1 MSKGENKV
9 RMIIR
14 RRVLEGAHVRLEPAE
29 GAHREELR
37 EALHVDPEIW
47 EIYSSSAYGEHFA
60 GFWEKLT
67 GTPDRIGYAVRDQA
81 SGALAGTTSFL
92 KIDPDHRKLEIGFTF
107 FRPEFRG
114 TFVNPE
120 AKLLMLSEAFGAG
133 CLRVQF
139 SVDTRNAR
147 SQAAV
152 AKLGAVREGTIR
164 RHLITWTGHKR
175 DTALFSIIDEEWS
188 AVERGLM
195 QRLRQ
200 QEAS

>member
-1 MSKGENKV
+1 V
-9 RMIIR
+9 RMIVE
-14 RRVLEGAHVRLEPAE
+14 RRVLEGEHVRLEPVGE
-29 GAHREELR
+29 EPNGEMREELR

-67 GTPDRIGYAVRDQA
+67 GTPDRIGYAVRDRV
-81 SGALAGTTSFL
+81 SGRVAGTSSFL
-92 KIDPDHRKLEIGFTF
+92 KMDADHRKLEIGFTF

-152 AKLGAVREGTIR
+152 AKLGAVREGTVR

-175 DTALFSIIDEEWS
+175 DTALFSIIEEEWPE
-188 AVERGLM
+188 VERGLKA
-195 QRLRQ
+195 RLRG
-200 QEAS
+200 